1 MATILILG
9 CILTDEAFP
18 KQKSFLMTWRVAGM
32 SYGSD
37 PKDLDF
43 DPVLSDTDILDI
55 SEVHIELN

>member
-1 MATILILG
+1 
-9 CILTDEAFP
+9 
-18 KQKSFLMTWRVAGM
+18 M

-55 SEVHIELN
+55 SEVHTELN